1 MTAAYLLGK
10 TGLTP
15 SGSPYLCIPREQHL
29 MPPQLP
35 DVSGNKYAWRYSK
48 CVAVSFQQSLQYS
61 AIVGGR
67 GKCNTKSSSTVRR
80 VYACFSEYLRHCLA
94 DPTSS
99 CCVLCFW
106 HNFRY
111 RFHPNWHLRH
121 TQIPRTLLWW
131 CHIPAQRCCEPA
143 VLQAPGSRPHR
154 GSFLITLRYRGITDY
169 LPRLHISFWCSS
181 GKPPFRS
188 GSTRFCSGY
197 IQRVECYF
205 KTIMCLAIGTTD
217 G

>member
-1 MTAAYLLGK
+1 MISIHYNGGKIPCKSHNSASVGTKLCQFYDCGLFVGKNWFNTFRQSLFVYPQRTALNAS
-10 TGLTP
+10 T
-15 SGSPYLCIPREQHL
+15 
-29 MPPQLP
+29 
-35 DVSGNKYAWRYSK
+35 GNKYAWRYSK

-154 GSFLITLRYRGITDY
+154 GSF
-169 LPRLHISFWCSS
+169 
-181 GKPPFRS
+181 
-188 GSTRFCSGY
+188 
-197 IQRVECYF
+197 
-205 KTIMCLAIGTTD
+205 
-217 G
+217 